1 MNKKLGVILCLIF
14 VSSCLAHGQKIISGT
29 CKDSTTDKVVAS
41 VEIFNLTENRSIQA
55 DEQGSFE
62 IAIQRFP
69 TVLAYF
75 SMSYETKYD
84 TIFTASKDI
93 IVELRPLQ
101 IGLEALTI
109 QARRKEFFGLKQL
122 TDTRGMT
129 IMSGKKVE
137 IVSLENT
144 VANLANNNGRQIYA
158 KVSGLNI
165 YEGNDGGMQLNI
177 GGRGLDPNRT
187 SNFNTRQNH
196 YDISADVLGYPE
208 SYYVPPPEALED
220 IEVIRGAASL
230 QYGTQFGGLINF
242 NLREIPNFNTFHI
255 RASQTIGSFGF
266 RNLYL
271 YTGINKKKFSVN
283 AHLNY
288 KAGDGYRSNSEYENL
303 LGIISMKYQINST
316 SFIQAELTSSDY
328 LAQQAGGLTD
338 SQFIQNPRQSTR
350 VRNWFAVDWN
360 LYNVRYQNEFSG
372 GDKLSVSL
380 FGLDASRSAVGYR
393 GNPIDINSN
402 PITALDEQDLS
413 GNYISPRDLMIG
425 EFNNIGLESK
435 YLRSIVGSRVK
446 QTLLIGTKVYAAR
459 NTAIQGAGATGSDAD
474 FNSYSAD
481 YPAYPLQSS
490 FTFPNFNASLFAE
503 DIIYL
508 GDKLSITPGIRF
520 EYIRTGIEGSYQA
533 INYDLAGNPISNQTL
548 TDERALERFFPL
560 FGVGISYKSNRK
572 LEYYGNISQNYRSVT
587 FSDIRTVNPTFIIDP
602 EISDES
608 GFTADFGLR
617 GAIGDYFS
625 YDASLYSIYYA
636 DRIGIVLDDRANRV
650 RKNIGVALISGLET
664 LIEYN
669 LSKHRFPD
677 SNWEAKGFLNTALT
691 DARYLSSE
699 EVNVEGKVVEFVPFL
714 NLKSGFSL
722 GWKQL
727 IASLQYGRI
736 SKQFT
741 DVQNSDVAAANSLR
755 DGIIGPIPGYG
766 VFDLTISSRYRRI
779 SAQFMINN
787 MSNVEY
793 FTRRATGYPGPGI
806 IPSEGRGYYLS
817 LTYEII
823 K

>member
-1 MNKKLGVILCLIF
+1 M
-14 VSSCLAHGQKIISGT
+14 AQGQKIISGI
-29 CKDSTTDKVVAS
+29 CLDSTTNKVIAS
-41 VEIFNLTENRSIQA
+41 VEIFNLTENKSTQA
-55 DEQGSFE
+55 DEQGYFE
-62 IAIQRFP
+62 IAIHKFP
-69 TVLAYF
+69 AVLAYF

-84 TIFTASKDI
+84 TFFSASKN
-93 IVELRPLQ
+93 VTVQLTPFE
-101 IGLEALTI
+101 IGLDVLTI
-109 QARRKEFFGLKQL
+109 QARKKELFGLKQIS
-122 TDTRGMT
+122 DTRGMT

-137 IVSLENT
+137 IVSLENA
-144 VANLANNNGRQIYA
+144 VANLAINNGRQIYA

-242 NLREIPNFNTFHI
+242 NLREIPAFNTFHL

-266 RNLYL
+266 LNSYL
-271 YTGINKKKFSVN
+271 YTGINKKKFSIN

-288 KAGDGYRSNSEYENL
+288 KVGDGYRRNSKYENL
-303 LGIISMKYQINST
+303 LGIISMKYQINSK
-316 SFIQAELTSSDY
+316 SFLQAEFTSSDY
-328 LAQQAGGLTD
+328 LAKQAGGLTD
-338 SQFIQNPRQSTR
+338 SQFEQNPRQSTR
-350 VRNWFAVDWN
+350 ERNWFAVDWN
-360 LYNVRYQNEFSG
+360 LYNLRYQNEFSR
-372 GDKLSVSL
+372 GDKISVSL

-402 PITALDEQDLS
+402 PITALDEQDAS

-425 EFNNIGLESK
+425 EFNNVGLESK

-446 QTLLIGTKVYAAR
+446 QTLLVGAKVYAAR
-459 NTAIQGAGATGSDAD
+459 NTAMQGAGSTGSDAD
-474 FNSYSAD
+474 FDFYNKNHPSY
-481 YPAYPLQSS
+481 PIQSS
-490 FTFPNFNASLFAE
+490 FTFPNFNVSLFAE

-508 GDKLSITPGIRF
+508 NDKLSMTPGFRF
-520 EYIRTGIEGSYQA
+520 EYIRTAIDGTYQS
-533 INYDLAGNPISNQTL
+533 INYDLAGNPINTQTL
-548 TDERALERFFPL
+548 SDERVLERYFPL
-560 FGVGISYKSNRK
+560 FGIGVSYKRSRII
-572 LEYYGNISQNYRSVT
+572 EYYGNISQNYRSVT

-608 GFTADFGLR
+608 GFTMDLGVR
-617 GAIGDYFS
+617 GIISDYFS
-625 YDASLYSIYYA
+625 YDASLYSVYYA
-636 DRIGIVLDDRANRV
+636 DRIGIILDDRANRV

-664 LIEYN
+664 LVEYN
-669 LSKHRFPD
+669 LSRHRFPD
-677 SNWEAKGFLNTALT
+677 SEWNVKVFFNTALT

-699 EVNVEGKVVEFVPFL
+699 ESNVVGKSVEFVPFL
-714 NLKSGFSL
+714 NLKSGVSL
-722 GWKQL
+722 GWKQM

-736 SKQFT
+736 SRQFT
-741 DVQNSDVAAANSLR
+741 DVQNSNVASPNSTR

-766 VFDLTISSRYRRI
+766 VLDLTISYRYRRI
-779 SAQFMINN
+779 STQFMINN
-787 MSNVEY
+787 ISNTDY

-806 IPSEGRGYYLS
+806 IPSDGRGMYLS
-817 LTYEII
+817 LTYNLE